1 MRTAL
6 LTCLLLTVTALSSPA
21 AELTLGEALRA
32 AVAQRPLAREARARA
47 AAAEAAIGEAR
58 SAWLPRVTVS
68 ELFTRTDEPAGN
80 LFIALNQGRE
90 VMGTPGYDFTD
101 PAPRSDFETR
111 LQLKQTLYDPAVDY
125 GLRQA
130 RSEAL
135 GAAAGAAWSAE
146 EAAFAA
152 YRAYLGVQQ
161 AGAAVEA
168 AAVTRREC
176 EEIARLAG
184 ERRLAGIGLKA
195 DELRAQVQL
204 AEARRRELAAAND
217 LTLAR
222 RRLALATGASDGEIG
237 IAAPLD
243 EAQLPASDQTA
254 VAGRADLAALEHRR
268 VTAALAVDASRAA
281 WLPSLQLSARQS
293 WHAEDGPSGADD
305 QSWTVGAGL
314 RWELFD
320 GLRRSSATARARA
333 GEEAARAR
341 LAEEERSA
349 RLKLDEARLRA
360 DEAALQLASA
370 RQAVTAAEESQ
381 RLLSQRYEAGLA
393 DLADLLATQ
402 SALAAARA
410 DVVGAATLR
419 LLSLGNLAF
428 QGGRF
433 LTTYLPGEELHP

>member
-6 LTCLLLTVTALSSPA
+6 LTCLLLSLTVLPSGA
-21 AELTLGEALRA
+21 AEVTLAEALRA
-32 AVAQRPLAREARARA
+32 AVTNRPLAREARARA
-47 AAAEAAIGEAR
+47 AEAEAAVGEAR
-58 SAWLPRVTVS
+58 SAWLPKVTVS
-68 ELFTRTDEPAGN
+68 ELFTRTAEPAGN
-80 LFIALNQGRE
+80 LFIALNQGRD
-90 VMGTPGYDFTD
+90 VMGTPGYDFSD

-111 LQLKQTLYDPAVDY
+111 LQLDQTLYDPAVDY
-125 GLRQA
+125 TLRQA
-130 RSEAL
+130 RSTAL

-161 AGAAVEA
+161 AAAAVEA
-168 AAVTRREC
+168 TAANRREC

-184 ERRLAGIGLKA
+184 ERRQAGIGLKA
-195 DELRAQVQL
+195 DELRAGVQL

-222 RRLALATGASDGEIG
+222 RRLALATGAVDREVD

-243 EAQLPASDQTA
+243 EAQLPEARESA
-254 VAGRADLAALEHRR
+254 IAGRADLAALEHQRA
-268 VTAALAVDASRAA
+268 TAALAVAGSRAA

-320 GLRRSSATARARA
+320 GLRRGAASARARA
-333 GEEAARAR
+333 GEEAAEAR
-341 LAEEERSA
+341 LAEEQRAA

-370 RQAVTAAEESQ
+370 RQAVSAAEESQ
-381 RLLSQRYEAGLA
+381 RLLGQRYEAGLA

-402 SALAAARA
+402 NALAAARA
-410 DVVGAATLR
+410 DAVGAAALR
-419 LLSLGNLAF
+419 LLSLGNVAF

-433 LTTYLPGEELHP
+433 LATYLPGEELHP